1 MKEFTLMDG
10 VFVSVFSMVLVF
22 IALALLSLIIEV
34 FSKIINKFD
43 KPVAGNLMSKD
54 QIENDSQERLVAQI
68 VASCLLQNKNPGNV
82 RIKSI
87 VRVK

>member
-1 MKEFTLMDG
+1 
-10 VFVSVFSMVLVF
+10 MVLVF
-22 IALALLSLIIEV
+22 VVLALLSIIIEL
-34 FSKIINKFD
+34 FSKVINKFD
-43 KPVAGNLMSKD
+43 KP
-54 QIENDSQERLVAQI
+54 IEQAVIPSVITDDDSEEKLVAQI